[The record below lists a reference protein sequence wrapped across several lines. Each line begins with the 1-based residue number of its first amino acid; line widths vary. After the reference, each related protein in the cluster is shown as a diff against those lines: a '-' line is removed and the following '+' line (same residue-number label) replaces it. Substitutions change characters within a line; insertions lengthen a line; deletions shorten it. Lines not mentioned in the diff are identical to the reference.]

1 MELRERAQPPRRRYQ
16 PPVTYR
22 WEPAPA
28 TPGPWRIIFGIHD
41 GTWAGRDQDM
51 PRDTEYATWDAAKA
65 AMQTQ
70 IHHFRTLGCAICLPR
85 RSARTAQP
93 TRSCTAQTIRKEP
106 PQ

>member
-1 MELRERAQPPRRRYQ
+1 MEIREHAQPPRRRYQ

-28 TPGPWRIIFGIHD
+28 THGPWRIIFGIHD

-51 PRDTEYATWDAAKA
+51 PRDTEYATWDAVKA

-70 IHHFRTLGCAICLPR
+70 IDHFRTLGCAIWFAQAIGPDG
-85 RSARTAQP
+85 TAHP
-93 TRSCTAQTIRKEP
+93 ILHGADYS
-106 PQ
+106 